1 MFARIGA
8 GRVASAPR
16 KSRTNSPTWRRVMK
30 SLIAALALIA
40 LIAVPTL
47 TIPVQAAPV
56 SPASSSFGSNGY

>member
-30 SLIAALALIA
+30 MLIAALALA
-40 LIAVPTL
+40 TLIAVPTF
-47 TIPVQAAPV
+47 TTPVQAAPM